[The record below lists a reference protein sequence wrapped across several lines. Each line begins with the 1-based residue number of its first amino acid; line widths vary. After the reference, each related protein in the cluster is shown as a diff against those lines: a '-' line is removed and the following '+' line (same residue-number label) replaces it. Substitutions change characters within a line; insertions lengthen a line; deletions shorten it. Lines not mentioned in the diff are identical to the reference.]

1 MSNFVIN
8 TKTVKKSKELNY
20 SIYRYMYLK
29 GQTLFILQNL
39 KKGKIYLIFSASLQ
53 IFGDKIPYNKN
64 KITSNKIP
72 Y

>member
-8 TKTVKKSKELNY
+8 TKTVKISKELNY
-20 SIYRYMYLK
+20 SIYMYLK
-29 GQTLFILQNL
+29 SQTLFILQNL

>member
-20 SIYRYMYLK
+20 SIYMYLK
-29 GQTLFILQNL
+29 GHTLFILQNL

-53 IFGDKIPYNKN
+53 IFGDKIP
-64 KITSNKIP
+64 
-72 Y
+72 

>member
-1 MSNFVIN
+1 
-8 TKTVKKSKELNY
+8 
-20 SIYRYMYLK
+20 MYLK
-29 GQTLFILQNL
+29 GETLFILQNL

>member
-20 SIYRYMYLK
+20 SIYMYLK

-53 IFGDKIPYNKN
+53 IFGDKIP
-64 KITSNKIP
+64 
-72 Y
+72 

>member
-20 SIYRYMYLK
+20 SIYMYLN
-29 GQTLFILQNL
+29 GHTLFILQNL

>member
-20 SIYRYMYLK
+20 SIYMYLK
-29 GQTLFILQNL
+29 SQTLFILQNL